1 MSNVANAQ
9 PRGASA
15 TLECVLSRARWLA
28 RTKRHELLASKRG
41 HNSLVLGVLVGVAL
55 DMGRVAGGRVLLEGA
70 HVTRPAHLHL
80 TAARHVDEAA
90 AQLVAVVLAAVAVR
104 TVEDIDV
111 ARRPRRP
118 LVDSSMDAQVV
129 VERIRAGDADSPIGE
144 LCHAMEHG
152 AQTRRMTVALV
163 VVAVVVVVFSVV
175 AGRVAHVRNIRRVLG
190 VAVRGRGAGRIGE
203 RRATRRLHLADSNA
217 AVEAA

>member
-15 TLECVLSRARWLA
+15 TLECVLSRARRLA

-90 AQLVAVVLAAVAVR
+90 AQLVAVELAAVRA
-104 TVEDIDV
+104 VEDVDV

-129 VERIRAGDADSPIGE
+129 MERVRAGDADSLIGE

-152 AQTRRMTVALV
+152 A
-163 VVAVVVVVFSVV
+163 
-175 AGRVAHVRNIRRVLG
+175 
-190 VAVRGRGAGRIGE
+190 
-203 RRATRRLHLADSNA
+203 
-217 AVEAA
+217 

>member
-1 MSNVANAQ
+1 MSNNATT
-9 PRGASA
+9 RASA
-15 TLECVLSRARWLA
+15 KRERVLSLARSLA
-28 RTKRHELLASKRG
+28 RTKGCELLASKRG
-41 HNSLVLGVLVGVAL
+41 HARRVLDILGVAL
-55 DMGRVAGGRVLLEGA
+55 DDGRVAGGRALLEA
-70 HVTRPAHLHL
+70 AQLTCPAHLRL
-80 TAARHVDEAA
+80 TAPRHVDEAT
-90 AQLVAVVLAAVAVR
+90 AQLVAVELAAVRA
-104 TVEDIDV
+104 VEDVDV

-163 VVAVVVVVFSVV
+163 VVAVAVVFSVV
-175 AGRVAHVRNIRRVLG
+175 AGRVAHVRNIRRVIG